1 MTMLPLEGIRV
12 LDMTVVW
19 AGPYCTTFLADLGA
33 EVIRVE
39 STSVFI
45 PMTRGTRAHPT
56 EAEVK
61 GTPGFAGGLPGRT
74 PGARP
79 WNQAPVFNAHARNKL
94 SMTLDLLRPGGME
107 VFKRLVKIC
116 DVLVENNATETMDK
130 LGISFEMLQEENPG
144 IIMLRMPAYGSTGPY
159 QNFRAYGLHMEGV
172 IGHTLLRG
180 YPGMDPSTTTSVL
193 VADAAAGT
201 QGAFAVLAALNY
213 RRRTGKGQLI
223 ELAQA
228 ENTIPFLGQFIMDYS
243 MNGRIA
249 TTVGNR
255 HPHAI
260 QGCYPCLGD
269 DRWVT
274 ITISGDKDWEAFCR
288 ALGDPEWASDQNF
301 AGPASRFQHHDELDQ
316 HIGRWTSQLEQY
328 QVMHLLQAAGV
339 AAGPV
344 MDQRDAYNDPH
355 LNQRGMFEEVTQ
367 EDTGTHR
374 YPGAPYKM
382 SETPIKIRR
391 GPVRLGEHNEYV
403 YKTLLKYT
411 DQEYAGLDAQ
421 GHISMDYRPEVP

>member
-1 MTMLPLEGIRV
+1 MLPLEGIRV

-19 AGPYCTTFLADLGA
+19 AGPYGTSFLADLGA

-39 STSVFI
+39 STGVFI

-56 EAEVK
+56 EAEVR
-61 GTPGFAGGLPGRT
+61 GTPGFAGSLPWRT

-79 WNQAPVFNAHARNKL
+79 WNRSPGFNAHGRNKL
-94 SMTLDLLRPGGME
+94 SMTVDLLRPEGME
-107 VFKRLVKIC
+107 VFKRIVKIS
-116 DVLVENNATETMDK
+116 DVFVENNATETMDK
-130 LGISFEMLQEENPG
+130 LGISYEMLQEENPEV
-144 IIMLRMPAYGSTGPY
+144 IMLRMPAYGNTGPY
-159 QNFRAYGLHMEGV
+159 RNFRAYGLHMEGV

-201 QGAFAVLAALNY
+201 QGAFAVLAALHY

-228 ENTIPFLGQFIMDYS
+228 ENTIPYLGQFFMDYS
-243 MNGRIA
+243 MNKRN
-249 TTVGNR
+249 TTTMGNR
-255 HPHAI
+255 HPNFI
-260 QGCYPCLGD
+260 QGCYPCRGE

-274 ITISGDKDWEAFCR
+274 ITIYGDDDWEAFCR
-288 ALGDPEWASDQNF
+288 VMGNPAWCRDRMFADPH
-301 AGPASRFQHHDELDQ
+301 SRDRHHDELDRN
-316 HIGRWTSQLEQY
+316 IGHWTGQLDHY
-328 QVMHLLQAAGV
+328 QVMHLLQEAGV

-355 LNQRGMFEEVTQ
+355 LDQRGMFEEVTQ

-374 YPGAPYKM
+374 YPRPPYVM
-382 SETPIKIRR
+382 SESPIGIRR
-391 GPVRLGEHNEYV
+391 GPVRLGEDNEYV
-403 YKTLLKYT
+403 YKTLLRYT
-411 DQEYAGLDAQ
+411 DQEYAKLESQA
-421 GHISMDYRPEVP
+421 HIGMDFRPEVP